1 MLVRARQ
8 AAYKGSRHTRG
19 KMRET
24 VEWWHDRESEWTL
37 DASNR
42 RSCDGRG
49 LSHSYSCI
57 NGGLGRPGPPE
68 LCCDWHVCVCTCAR
82 VNWCEVVCL
91 RSRMVQ
97 RAKLDAATV
106 LAAIG
111 ARDSSAA
118 ARLDRVRKSL
128 QHIEDGLEVAEATP
142 LRGDRRRRRM
152 KAALFRAPSAI
163 SEDVSKFA
171 RETSA
176 QQRRYNSVVAREEAQ
191 NEVRIEM
198 LNRALLVGVPS

>member
-1 MLVRARQ
+1 MTGRAN
-8 AAYKGSRHTRG
+8 GL
-19 KMRET
+19 
-24 VEWWHDRESEWTL
+24 WTL
-37 DASNR
+37 AIAAVAMAAACLIATAVSTVGLAGPGR
-42 RSCDGRG
+42 RSCVATGM
-49 LSHSYSCI
+49 C
-57 NGGLGRPGPPE
+57 
-68 LCCDWHVCVCTCAR
+68 VCVCTCAR
-82 VNWCEVVCL
+82 VNWCEAVCL

-97 RAKLDAATV
+97 RTKLDAATV

-128 QHIEDGLEVAEATP
+128 QHIEDGLEVAKATP

-176 QQRRYNSVVAREEAQ
+176 QQRHYNSVVAREEAQ